1 MFLALTS
8 SPDSSNDADY
18 ITSFLSQPESVRLL
32 SNCFTPFESP
42 SAKSKSEFESKTAA
56 IHVDTSPQAAYQIDE
71 IKSDALWLS
80 QKAGIDEVAAL
91 RITVQEWQ
99 TRPNARLLG
108 RFSEEEATS
117 LQNAA
122 SVDSF
127 RVSLAGPQLKEVL
140 KKAHG
145 GSEND
150 FSSEKS
156 RRIRIQNIYLSEKS
170 HIVKTSRKL
179 LGAFVHGKIPADA
192 RLVPLT
198 HDAQQFM
205 REDSLARLGE
215 QLFETRSG
223 ENESTRFLLDAIKA
237 IEKRLSDFQTEGG
250 WLSAAESN
258 FDTENAWR
266 TSLVDE
272 VVHIMQII
280 YLHVQSCDGV
290 TSGEVVL
297 AWLRLMAE
305 YSFMEPV
312 SPVSAS
318 RSQSLKYLLTFFIIS
333 HVRTQSYSGSPCRSS
348 LLSPHLVY

>member
-1 MFLALTS
+1 MCANLNRSWRRVFLDLTCP
-8 SPDSSNDADY
+8 PDGGNGADY

-71 IKSDALWLS
+71 IKADALWLS

-99 TRPNARLLG
+99 TRPNTRLVG

-117 LQNAA
+117 LQDAA

-145 GSEND
+145 GSEKD

-156 RRIRIQNIYLSEKS
+156 RRIRIQNIYLSEKN

-179 LGAFVHGKIPADA
+179 LGAFLHGKVPADV

-198 HDAQQFM
+198 HDPRQFA
-205 REDSLARLGE
+205 RDDGLTRLGE
-215 QLFETRSG
+215 QVFESRSG
-223 ENESTRFLLDAIKA
+223 EAESTRFLLDAIKA
-237 IEKRLSDFQTEGG
+237 IENRLRDFQTEGG

-258 FDTENAWR
+258 FDTENVWR
-266 TSLVDE
+266 TMLVDE

-280 YLHVQSCDGV
+280 YLHVQSCNVV

-312 SPVSAS
+312 NPVSI
-318 RSQSLKYLLTFFIIS
+318 RKSQSINYLLTFFIIS
-333 HVRTQSYSGSPCRSS
+333 HARIQ
-348 LLSPHLVY
+348 